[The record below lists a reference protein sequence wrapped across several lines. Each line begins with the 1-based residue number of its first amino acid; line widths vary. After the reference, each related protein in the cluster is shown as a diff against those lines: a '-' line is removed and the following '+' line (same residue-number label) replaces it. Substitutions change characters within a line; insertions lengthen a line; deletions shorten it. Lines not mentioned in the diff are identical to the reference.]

1 MFRLYFGSG
10 SISIDSRGCTTYSLS
25 LFNGPV
31 KHGVLQHEFP
41 VWQGNSSSNQLLPG
55 SIISLNSY
63 VGLGLAWTC
72 RTRQVFQP
80 DWIAGLVGPMHNME
94 MLEFLSRGTIF
105 VAAFVTMAISCC
117 QVLHCPA
124 RGVLFPGPIFFMN
137 FHSCGNSGALMQRC
151 QEGSPAHRRCGKFV
165 GHCRD
170 HPKDRVEQDSGCWQL
185 RGKECKGGF
194 SLEGLAVVFKWG
206 VFAPRCIHRTM

>member
-25 LFNGPV
+25 LSLFNGPV

-41 VWQGNSSSNQLLPG
+41 VRQGNSSSNQLLPG

-80 DWIAGLVGPMHNME
+80 DWIGGLVGPMHNME
-94 MLEFLSRGTIF
+94 MLEFLFRGTIF

-117 QVLHCPA
+117 QVL
-124 RGVLFPGPIFFMN
+124 GPGKGCSLPMN
-137 FHSCGNSGALMQRC
+137 FHSWGNSGALMQRC
-151 QEGSPAHRRCGKFV
+151 QEGSPAHGRCGKFV

-170 HPKDRVEQDSGCWQL
+170 HPKDGVEQDSGYWQL
-185 RGKECKGGF
+185 RGKECKGF
-194 SLEGLAVVFKWG
+194 FL
-206 VFAPRCIHRTM
+206 